1 MKGGFKNISTQLIAI
16 ILVVTVLTIIPT
28 LLVCG
33 WIQYRALKQDLAQN
47 IDITGHLI
55 GEYCISPL
63 IFEDRAGADEV
74 LKRLGHI
81 PNIQAAVLRDKS
93 GAVFAVYSRND
104 AHLHQCQG
112 GSVQNGVFANGFYCI
127 SLPVIYEGETYGTI
141 VIHADT
147 SEIYPKIR
155 GFGITLLPWALGI
168 FALALF
174 LAVLLQRKISG
185 PITHLAD
192 ITQRIAVSEDFSI
205 RAPAGRNDE
214 IGHLYDG
221 FNNMLA
227 HLADREIQR
236 DLARKEK
243 ERLESQLFQAQ
254 KMESVGRLAGG
265 VAHDFNNIL
274 SVITGYS
281 ELSLI
286 ELDEDHPIYE
296 NIKTIMESGQRAAR
310 LTQQLLAFSRKQ
322 VVHKEKLNVKHEIE
336 LILKMI
342 KRLLGEDIEI
352 DVVHESEDL
361 CIIADRSQLEQIIL
375 NLSVNARDA
384 MPKGGSLT
392 IETRMVN
399 LSPET
404 MIRHFDIEAGP
415 HACII
420 VTDTGE
426 GMPPDVI
433 NQIFEPFF
441 TTKEGGKG
449 TGLGLSTVYG
459 IIKQN
464 KGYIDVYSEPG
475 SGTAFKIYLPII
487 DEHHT
492 ETPTDSPLNE
502 GRDGH
507 CHETILLVEDDANLR
522 RMLSSSLSRQGYT
535 IIEAENGEQGTAV
548 FEDNKDR
555 IDLLI
560 TDMVM
565 PGKNGL
571 DMAME
576 FQATCAELR
585 VILMSGYT
593 ENTLIRDG
601 NIPADIT
608 FINKPV
614 TPSSLARVIGEALG
628 PTVPLPK

>member
-1 MKGGFKNISTQLIAI
+1 
-16 ILVVTVLTIIPT
+16 
-28 LLVCG
+28 
-33 WIQYRALKQDLAQN
+33 
-47 IDITGHLI
+47 
-55 GEYCISPL
+55 
-63 IFEDRAGADEV
+63 
-74 LKRLGHI
+74 
-81 PNIQAAVLRDKS
+81 
-93 GAVFAVYSRND
+93 
-104 AHLHQCQG
+104 
-112 GSVQNGVFANGFYCI
+112 
-127 SLPVIYEGETYGTI
+127 

-147 SEIYPKIR
+147 RDIYFKVKA
-155 GFGITLLPWALGI
+155 FWVTLLPWALSI

-192 ITQRIAVSEDFSI
+192 ITQRIAASEDFSI

-214 IGHLYDG
+214 IGHLYNG

-227 HLADREIQR
+227 HLAERETQR

-286 ELDEDHPIYE
+286 ELDENHPLYE
-296 NIKTIMESGQRAAR
+296 NIKTIMESGRRAAR

-322 VVHKEKLNVKHEIE
+322 VIHKEKLNVKNEIE

-352 DVVHESEDL
+352 DVVHESDDL
-361 CIIADRSQLEQIIL
+361 CIMADRSQMEQIIL
-375 NLSVNARDA
+375 NLSINARDA

-392 IETRMVN
+392 IETRMVT
-399 LSPET
+399 LSAET
-404 MIRHFDIEAGP
+404 MIRQFEIEPGP
-415 HACII
+415 HVCIV

-433 NQIFEPFF
+433 DQIFEPFF

-464 KGYIDVYSEPG
+464 RGYIDVYSEPG
-475 SGTAFKIYLPII
+475 KGTAFKIYLPMI
-487 DEHHT
+487 DEQIC
-492 ETPTDSPLNE
+492 ETPADSPRNTD
-502 GRDGH
+502 RDGD
-507 CHETILLVEDDANLR
+507 CQETILLVEDDASLR
-522 RMLSSSLSRQGYT
+522 RMLSTSLSGRGYT
-535 IIEAENGEQGTAV
+535 ILEAGNGEEGAAV
-548 FEDNKDR
+548 FERNKGR

-571 DMAME
+571 DMAMA
-576 FQATCAELR
+576 FQAASAELR

-593 ENTLIRDG
+593 ENTLIRNG

-614 TPSSLARVIGEALG
+614 TPSSLSQVICEVLG
-628 PTVPLPK
+628 PVASPPQ